1 MKQSYDYVTN
11 RDFDYSNDSTIDSR
25 VLQVCAKAE
34 ANYLLS
40 QSMNKSLPKDKKDE
54 IYFKKLNESNQKVNH
69 SPSSCVQNND
79 VPGSAI
85 IKTNLQQQP
94 QKTANF
100 QINPNE
106 SLQIKQNNQK
116 HSFNYSYQ
124 MNKDSSLTQ
133 RYTNT
138 NKNIEP
144 SYNSVNL
151 KLLQSSRNSVAY
163 KEPKKVNNY
172 KPLLFQPSQRKAVP
186 HETHITSKQK
196 MDLNKTL
203 LEAKTLMKKYKFI
216 SAYSLLKSTIQLGIY
231 HSDLFYLYGEVNR
244 IIKNLKEAEDYL
256 LLALNFEMHSPYVF
270 YSLGLLYQEI
280 SQFKYSNS
288 FFKLFLQLIDK
299 ADAHFQMAKNYSQIG
314 KYIKT
319 AEELTKAINLNKEEI
334 EYYKFRAE
342 IYKLIGLTE
351 MANDD
356 EKMVEIILK
365 SNYLR
370 NS

>member
-40 QSMNKSLPKDKKDE
+40 QSMNKSLPKDQKDE
-54 IYFKKLNESNQKVNH
+54 IYFKKISESNQKINP
-69 SPSSCVQNND
+69 SPSYNIKDNNIYD
-79 VPGSAI
+79 SSI
-85 IKTNLQQQP
+85 SKTNLQQP
-94 QKTANF
+94 QKIANF

-106 SLQIKQNNQK
+106 TLQIKQNSQK
-116 HSFNYSYQ
+116 QSYNRSYQ
-124 MNKDSSLTQ
+124 ISNDNSLVQ
-133 RYTNT
+133 RYMN

-151 KLLQSSRNSVAY
+151 KLLQSSNNNGAY
-163 KEPKKVNNY
+163 KEVKKVNNY
-172 KPLLFQPSQRKAVP
+172 KPLLFQPNQKRAIP
-186 HETHITSKQK
+186 HETHITTKQK

-231 HSDLFYLYGEVNR
+231 HSDLFYLYGEVSR
-244 IIKNLKEAEDYL
+244 IMKNLKEAEDYL

-365 SNYLR
+365 SNYMR

>member
-1 MKQSYDYVTN
+1 MKQSYDYVTY

-54 IYFKKLNESNQKVNH
+54 LYFKKLNESSQKLNQA
-69 SPSSCVQNND
+69 SSYNIQNND
-79 VPGSAI
+79 IPGSSITKA
-85 IKTNLQQQP
+85 NLQQQP

-106 SLQIKQNNQK
+106 TLQIKQNNQK
-116 HSFNYSYQ
+116 HPFNYSYQ

-133 RYTNT
+133 RYSQK
-138 NKNIEP
+138 KNIDP

-151 KLLQSSRNSVAY
+151 KLLQSSRNSFAY
-163 KEPKKVNNY
+163 KDEKTVNNY
-172 KPLLFQPSQRKAVP
+172 KPLLFQPTQKKIVP
-186 HETHITSKQK
+186 HETHITAKQK

-244 IIKNLKEAEDYL
+244 IMKNLKEAEDYL

-280 SQFKYSNS
+280 SQFKYSNI

-365 SNYLR
+365 SNYLKDR
-370 NS
+370 